1 MQDFELVFD
10 PLPGD
15 ELRRFVV
22 EQLEAHLLT
31 ATGEASYYPVGYFL
45 KSPRG
50 EWLGGLLGTL
60 WGGWLH
66 PPGHAKYFM
75 RKQLAA
81 TSD

>member
-1 MQDFELVFD
+1 MKLAD
-10 PLPGD
+10 
-15 ELRRFVV
+15 LRK
-22 EQLEAHLLT
+22 LE
-31 ATGEASYYPVGYFL
+31 
-45 KSPRG
+45 
-50 EWLGGLLGTL
+50 GLLGTL